1 MTDKDL
7 VIVGGGPAGLSAGIY
22 AARSALSVLLIE
34 RELPGGKAATANLID
49 NYPGFPEGVG
59 GVELAGRMEQQA
71 RRFGLEIETAE
82 LKNLEPTATGFIVNT
97 SAGAINTGA
106 VIIATGVEPRRL
118 NIKGETEYTGRGVS
132 YCATCDGPFFQ
143 DKNLAVVGGG
153 DEALEEALHLT
164 KFAAKIYLIH
174 RRKTLKAAKALQDE
188 ALSHNKIEYIPNAM
202 ARGIEGGPMVNG
214 LRIKEANQDGETL
227 LPVEGVFIYAD
238 NAPLSAAINELVE
251 TDERGFIVTDDKM
264 RTSYP
269 GIFAAGDV
277 RHNTLRQVVT
287 AVSDGAVAAVEA
299 ERYLK
304 LRSEK

>member
-7 VIVGGGPAGLSAGIY
+7 VIVGGGPAGLAAGIY
-22 AARSALSVLLIE
+22 AARSALNVLLIE
-34 RELPGGKAATANLID
+34 RDLPGGKAATANLID

-59 GVELAGRMEQQA
+59 GVDLAGRMERQA

-82 LKNLEPTATGFIVNT
+82 LKDLEPTATGFTVNT
-97 SAGAINTGA
+97 SAGTIKAGA

-118 NIKGETEYTGRGVS
+118 NIKGETEYAGRGVS

-143 DKNLAVVGGG
+143 DKRLAVVGGG

-164 KFAAKIYLIH
+164 KFADKIYLIH
-174 RRKTLKAAKALQDE
+174 RREALKAAKTLQDE
-188 ALSHNKIEYIPNAM
+188 VLAHDKIEYVRNAM
-202 ARGIEGGPMVNG
+202 VRGIEGGPTVNG
-214 LRIKEANQDGETL
+214 IRIKEASRDGEAL

-238 NAPLSAAINELVE
+238 NAPLSAAIKDLVE
-251 TDERGFIVTDDKM
+251 TDDRGFIVTDEKM
-264 RTSYP
+264 RTSQP

-299 ERYLK
+299 EKYLK

>member
-1 MTDKDL
+1 MSEKDL
-7 VIVGGGPAGLSAGIY
+7 VIVGGGPAGLAAGIY

-34 RELPGGKAATANLID
+34 RENPGGKAATANLID

-71 RRFGLEIETAE
+71 RRFGLTIETAE
-82 LKNLEPTATGFIVNT
+82 LKNLTPAGAGFTVNT
-97 SAGAINTGA
+97 SAGTFQAGA

-118 NIKGETEYTGRGVS
+118 NIKGETELAGRGVS

-143 DKNLAVVGGG
+143 DKRLAVVGGG
-153 DEALEEALHLT
+153 NEALEEALHLT
-164 KFAAKIYLIH
+164 KFADKIYLIH
-174 RRKTLKAAKALQDE
+174 RRDALKATQALQDE
-188 ALSHNKIEYIPNAM
+188 VLAHNKIEYLRNSTV
-202 ARGIEGGPMVNG
+202 RGIEGDPMVSG
-214 LRIKEANQDGETL
+214 IRLKTAGQAEETL

-238 NAPLSAAINELVE
+238 NAPLSAAIKDLVE
-251 TDERGFIVTDDKM
+251 TDERGFIITDEKM
-264 RTSYP
+264 RTSHP

-299 ERYLK
+299 EKYLK
-304 LRSEK
+304 KR